1 MTRKTIRPS
10 SAAAQ
15 TAHLIVGLDMG
26 YGYTKA
32 VTETYNS
39 AFPSVIGHARTIRF
53 NADETADKYPGMTLV
68 DGVDTL
74 FVGELA
80 LSQLNINALR
90 RLRSRAAAH
99 DNEMA
104 SNFRRRL
111 MLVALGRIGE
121 HLKIEDTVHV
131 IIGTGLPVDHMAD
144 ADNLRDLLIGPHSVK
159 TDRAAFVANI
169 VDVRIMPQ
177 PYGSIYS
184 EMLLPTGAL
193 NKHYNY
199 TRTGVIDIGTYTVD
213 LTVDDDGEFV
223 AGASG
228 SLEAGI
234 HMAHDAIAEGINN
247 RHRARATQR
256 QIDDVLR
263 TGFLTAYG
271 QREDW
276 RMEVASA
283 LKPLQD
289 AVIALATER
298 WDSGLG
304 LDVVQV
310 TGGGAP
316 LVFDAVRAIYPQ
328 AVMLPDP
335 HLANARGYL
344 HYANFK
350 SRSV

>member
-1 MTRKTIRPS
+1 MTRKQVRSGSPPPT
-10 SAAAQ
+10 
-15 TAHLIVGLDMG
+15 TLVVGLDMG

-32 VTETYNS
+32 VTENYS
-39 AFPSVIGHARTIRF
+39 VSFPSVIGHARTIRF
-53 NADETADKYPGMTLV
+53 NAKEIAEKYPGMSLT
-68 DGVDTL
+68 DGVDAL
-74 FVGELA
+74 FIGELA
-80 LSQLNINALR
+80 LSQLNTNALR
-90 RLRSRAAAH
+90 RLRSRATAH

-104 SNFRRRL
+104 TNFRRRL
-111 MLVALGRIGE
+111 MFAALGRIGE
-121 HLKIEDTVHV
+121 HLRIEDTVHV
-131 IIGTGLPVDHMAD
+131 IISTGLPVDHMAD
-144 ADNLRDLLIGPHSVK
+144 AASLKSLLIGPHSVM
-159 TDRAAFVANI
+159 TDRAAFVAH
-169 VDVRIMPQ
+169 VSDVRIMPQ

-184 EMLLPTGAL
+184 EMLLPDGAL
-193 NKHYNY
+193 NARYTH

-223 AGASG
+223 AGSSG

-234 HMAHDAIAEGINN
+234 HMAEDAISEGINN

-256 QIDDVLR
+256 QIDEVLR
-263 TGFLTAYG
+263 TGYLIAYG

-276 RMEVASA
+276 RREVSNA

-298 WDSGLG
+298 WDSGLN
-304 LDVVQV
+304 LDRVQV

-316 LVFDAVRAIYPQ
+316 LVFDALRAIYPQ

-344 HYANFK
+344 RYARFK
-350 SRSV
+350 ARSG